1 MEQCGWMKL
10 VELKIGNTTPGAPGH
25 GDTITR
31 GNVRVGGVLIYFGG
45 ATCCQHHGF
54 RLTGFDLFFVTIP
67 DPGPHHPARARQ
79 ANLVR
84 NNQVNG
90 ITALKHPNIR
100 MAERLADQGGFHR
113 FTGGICSVQDPA
125 MAVSAFAGKVVTL
138 FAVWLNLSIKQ
149 YTLVNKP
156 LDAVTRIAGDK
167 FRSMFIDDPGSGN
180 QRIFDV

>member
-1 MEQCGWMKL
+1 
-10 VELKIGNTTPGAPGH
+10 
-25 GDTITR
+25 
-31 GNVRVGGVLIYFGG
+31 
-45 ATCCQHHGF
+45 
-54 RLTGFDLFFVTIP
+54 
-67 DPGPHHPARARQ
+67 
-79 ANLVR
+79 
-84 NNQVNG
+84 
-90 ITALKHPNIR
+90 
-100 MAERLADQGGFHR
+100 
-113 FTGGICSVQDPA
+113 